1 MTLEEEI
8 FKNCK
13 FDFTKLLEY
22 GFVILNNKYV
32 YSKNILD
39 DKFKL
44 IINVDVENKIT
55 GHIYD
60 LSIADEYI
68 AYRIKDNEVRKAYLN
83 ILNDIKSKTTFLFK
97 SRQANLIT
105 NLIKEKYNL
114 NPEFLWSNNNY
125 GVFRNQNSNKWF
137 GIIMD
142 INFNKLDKTKNEEVD
157 ILNLKLDDMV
167 PDLLTKN
174 GIYNA
179 YHLNKKKWI
188 SIVLNDTLNNDYI
201 MGLVNISYNL
211 VD

>member
-83 ILNDIKSKTTFLFK
+83 ILNDI
-97 SRQANLIT
+97 I
-105 NLIKEKYNL
+105 
-114 NPEFLWSNNNY
+114 
-125 GVFRNQNSNKWF
+125 
-137 GIIMD
+137 
-142 INFNKLDKTKNEEVD
+142 NKLDKTKNEEVD

-174 GIYNA
+174 GIYSA